1 MPSLGLDHV
10 DLRVPSLRAV
20 EAFYDTLLQRLGL
33 TRKHYAYVDPHGE
46 WADGTPERHNAVEWY
61 EEGTAERP
69 FFVGVIEDAGM
80 RVVRTRLAFRVAGHA
95 ELDGWRPEL
104 RELGARDGEYEVHE
118 TSSSLFFTDPL
129 GTRLELVAPA
139 GR

>member
-80 RVVRTRLAFRVAGHA
+80 RVVRTRLAFRV
-95 ELDGWRPEL
+95 
-104 RELGARDGEYEVHE
+104 EYEDHE